1 MRTGIRQVSVVVGL
15 CALALALVLSACG
28 GSGGTSSSTTETT
41 ETTATPPES
50 GSTEPGAGSAEAES
64 TPTSFTGEEPS
75 AEWPSVG
82 GDVGGTRYSTAE
94 GITPE
99 NVGELKLAYAAPLD
113 PKGTKSGSGGEN
125 NPIESEGVIYAASS
139 SANPTVGAYEASTG
153 KQLWQ
158 TTSLDMGISPL
169 EKATGTRGMAVGE
182 GLLYVEEPGGYLV
195 GLDQKTGK
203 LKWKTLINTQKVFQ
217 YSQPT
222 PVYWD
227 GLVYIGQSGSDI
239 VGGLRGFVKAVD
251 AQTGKVAW
259 TFSTLPKPGT
269 PGAKT
274 WDSSKELTDGGGG
287 VWTNP
292 VIDPKLGLA
301 YFPTGNPWPD
311 IGGRGPGDEDYMD
324 GVVALDMKTGKLKW
338 FYQTTHHD
346 EWDYDCAQPPVLWE
360 HEIEGQQVKGLSV
373 GCKNGYVYEL
383 NRETGEPVTPVK
395 EEELSNAKSDPKA
408 KAEDEKLGWVKQNG
422 EPLTEPIPVDAG
434 EVVPHCASKNL
445 LPPEA
450 PDGKGFEYA
459 CAYMYFGKDHYT
471 AGWNGTSL
479 DWPPSSYDPTTGY
492 TYYCANVGIHA
503 AKLKGFNVPQTSE
516 IKTFPQLYANGE
528 GEGATEPRQGW
539 FTALNVENNKVA
551 WQDKDKSGTEC
562 AGGSATSAGG
572 VVFVPD
578 STGVLHG
585 YDASSGKEVWSF
597 EHESLS
603 IDAPPIVYENEG
615 KEYVAIAATLEGQAA
630 LLGFALGAEEP
641 APLTTPVKGAGAG
654 GGEEIFTSNCGSC
667 HTLAAAETTGQ
678 VGPNLDELKPDEKT
692 VQTQVET
699 GGDKMPSFKGK
710 LSPAEIKSVATFVS
724 KSAGK

>member
-1 MRTGIRQVSVVVGL
+1 MLRFGFVVTCLVAAAF
-15 CALALALVLSACG
+15 ALAACG
-28 GSGGTSSSTTETT
+28 GSSGTTTTTTSSTGTAPETT
-41 ETTATPPES
+41 TGSEPETS
-50 GSTEPGAGSAEAES
+50 SA
-64 TPTSFTGEEPS
+64 SFTGEEPS

-82 GDVGGTRYSTAE
+82 GDIGGTRYSTA
-94 GITPE
+94 GQITPE

-113 PKGTKSGSGGEN
+113 PKGTTSGSGGEN

-139 SANPTVGAYEASTG
+139 SADPTVGAYDATTG

-158 TTSLDMGISPL
+158 TTSIEMGVSPV
-169 EKATGTRGMAVGE
+169 EKSTGTRGMAIGE
-182 GLLYVEEPGGYLV
+182 GRLYIEEPGGTLV
-195 GLDQKTGK
+195 ALDQETGK
-203 LKWKTLINTQKVFQ
+203 VEWSTLINTQKVFQ
-217 YSQPT
+217 YSQPS
-222 PVYWD
+222 PVFWD

-239 VGGLRGFVKAVD
+239 IGGLRGFVKAVD
-251 AQTGKVAW
+251 AKTGKLAW

-269 PGAKT
+269 PAAKT
-274 WDSSKELTDGGGG
+274 WSSNKELTDGGGG
-287 VWTNP
+287 EWTNP
-292 VIDPKLGLA
+292 VIDPKLGLV

-324 GVVALDMKTGKLKW
+324 GVIALDLKTGKLKW

-346 EWDYDCAQPPVLWE
+346 EWDYDCAQPPVLWT
-360 HEIEGQQVKGLSV
+360 HEVEGQMVNGLSI

-383 NRETGEPVTPVK
+383 NRETGKPVTPVK
-395 EEELSNAKSDPKA
+395 EEELSNAKSDPQA
-408 KAEDEKLGWVKQNG
+408 KAEDEKMGWKKQNG
-422 EPLTEPIPVDAG
+422 EPITEPIPVDAG

-459 CAYMYFGKDHYT
+459 CAYMYFGRGHYT

-479 DWPPSSYDPTTGY
+479 DWPPSAYDPETGY

-503 AKLKGFNVPQTSE
+503 AKLKGFAVEQTSE
-516 IKTFPQLYANGE
+516 TETFPQLYANGE

-539 FTALNVENNKVA
+539 LTALNVENNKVA

-562 AGGSATSAGG
+562 AGGATTSAGG

-578 STGVLHG
+578 S
-585 YDASSGKEVWSF
+585 SGKLHAYEASTGKSLWTF

-630 LLGFALGAEEP
+630 LLGFTLNAKEP
-641 APLTTPVKGAGAG
+641 APLAAPEKSSG
-654 GGEEIFTSNCGSC
+654 GPKTGENVFATNCSTC
-667 HTLAAAETTGQ
+667 HTLAAAKATGQ
-678 VGPNLDELKPDEKT
+678 VGPNLDELKPNEQT

-699 GGDKMPSFKGK
+699 GGDKMPSFKGT
-710 LSPAEIKSVATFVS
+710 LSAAEIKSVAEFVS
-724 KSAGK
+724 ESAGK

>member
-1 MRTGIRQVSVVVGL
+1 MRI
-15 CALALALVLSACG
+15 
-28 GSGGTSSSTTETT
+28 
-41 ETTATPPES
+41 
-50 GSTEPGAGSAEAES
+50 GAGPGVERLWRLRRHHGHVVDDDGKARNGGDPAGRREQRSWSRSAESNEPA
-64 TPTSFTGEEPS
+64 SFTGEEPS
-75 AEWPSVG
+75 PEWPAVG

-94 GITPE
+94 EITPE
-99 NVGELKLAYAAPLD
+99 NVTELKLAYAAPLD
-113 PKGTKSGSGGEN
+113 PKGTKSGSGGENNPIESEGVVYAASSSANPTVGAYEASTGKQIWQTTSVEMGVSPAKSGSGGEN

-158 TTSLDMGISPL
+158 TTSLDMGVSPL
-169 EKATGTRGMAVGE
+169 EKSTGTRGMAIGE

-195 GLDQKTGK
+195 ALDQKTGK
-203 LKWKTLINTQKVFQ
+203 TEWKTLINTQKVFQ

-239 VGGLRGFVKAVD
+239 IGGLRGFVKAVD
-251 AQTGKVAW
+251 AKTGKVAW

-274 WDSSKELTDGGGG
+274 WDSKKELTDGGGG

-360 HEIEGQQVKGLSV
+360 HEIEGQQVKGLSI

-434 EVVPHCASKNL
+434 EVVPHCASARTCCRRRRPTARASNTPAPTCTTAKTTTRRAGTAPRSTGRRRATTR
-445 LPPEA
+445 PPA
-450 PDGKGFEYA
+450 
-459 CAYMYFGKDHYT
+459 T
-471 AGWNGTSL
+471 
-479 DWPPSSYDPTTGY
+479 PTT
-492 TYYCANVGIHA
+492 A
-503 AKLKGFNVPQTSE
+503 P
-516 IKTFPQLYANGE
+516 
-528 GEGATEPRQGW
+528 
-539 FTALNVENNKVA
+539 
-551 WQDKDKSGTEC
+551 
-562 AGGSATSAGG
+562 TSA
-572 VVFVPD
+572 
-578 STGVLHG
+578 STRR
-585 YDASSGKEVWSF
+585 
-597 EHESLS
+597 
-603 IDAPPIVYENEG
+603 N
-615 KEYVAIAATLEGQAA
+615 
-630 LLGFALGAEEP
+630 
-641 APLTTPVKGAGAG
+641 
-654 GGEEIFTSNCGSC
+654 
-667 HTLAAAETTGQ
+667 
-678 VGPNLDELKPDEKT
+678 
-692 VQTQVET
+692 
-699 GGDKMPSFKGK
+699 
-710 LSPAEIKSVATFVS
+710 
-724 KSAGK
+724 

>member
-28 GSGGTSSSTTETT
+28 GSGGTTTTSSTATEKP
-41 ETTATPPES
+41 ETAATPPEGGS
-50 GSTEPGAGSAEAES
+50 GEAE
-64 TPTSFTGEEPS
+64 PEPASFTGEEPS

-99 NVGELKLAYAAPLD
+99 NVGELKVAYAAPLD

-139 SANPTVGAYEASTG
+139 SANPTVGAYEATTG

-169 EKATGTRGMAVGE
+169 EKSTGTRGMAVGE

-203 LKWKTLINTQKVFQ
+203 LEWKTLINTQKVFQ

-251 AQTGKVAW
+251 AKTGKVAW
-259 TFSTLPKPGT
+259 TFSTLPKEGT

-274 WDSSKELTDGGGG
+274 WDSKKELTDGGGG

-360 HEIEGQQVKGLSV
+360 HEVEGQQVKGLSV

-383 NRETGEPVTPVK
+383 DRETGEPVTPVK

-434 EVVPHCASKNL
+434 EVVPPAPARTCCRPRRPTARASNTPAPTCTTAKTTTRRAGTAPRSTGRRRATTR
-445 LPPEA
+445 PPA
-450 PDGKGFEYA
+450 
-459 CAYMYFGKDHYT
+459 T
-471 AGWNGTSL
+471 
-479 DWPPSSYDPTTGY
+479 PTT
-492 TYYCANVGIHA
+492 A
-503 AKLKGFNVPQTSE
+503 P
-516 IKTFPQLYANGE
+516 
-528 GEGATEPRQGW
+528 
-539 FTALNVENNKVA
+539 
-551 WQDKDKSGTEC
+551 
-562 AGGSATSAGG
+562 TSA
-572 VVFVPD
+572 
-578 STGVLHG
+578 STRR
-585 YDASSGKEVWSF
+585 
-597 EHESLS
+597 
-603 IDAPPIVYENEG
+603 N
-615 KEYVAIAATLEGQAA
+615 
-630 LLGFALGAEEP
+630 
-641 APLTTPVKGAGAG
+641 
-654 GGEEIFTSNCGSC
+654 
-667 HTLAAAETTGQ
+667 
-678 VGPNLDELKPDEKT
+678 
-692 VQTQVET
+692 
-699 GGDKMPSFKGK
+699 
-710 LSPAEIKSVATFVS
+710 
-724 KSAGK
+724 